1 MRYRALQVCVVL
13 FASAAS
19 AGAQGTEQERERA
32 VRERAEAARER
43 AAEVRERAR
52 TMVGGMVNDSAL
64 MNRATLGVTLSP
76 TGNRRDTLG
85 IFISSVAADGPA
97 ERAGVYEGDRIA
109 SINGVDVRTQTSD
122 ADDPYLAG
130 VAQRRLTLEL
140 RKLTPGQRVNLR
152 VWSGGRYKD
161 VQVTT
166 GRYQDVYRNR
176 RTQIRIGGN
185 MIWPELAPVHGTANI
200 HVAPLTPG
208 RIMMRAPRVSPTPRI
223 APVPR
228 LMPLPR
234 EDRVE
239 FEDFEGALVA
249 SVEWPDFNFDF
260 TPFAEIG
267 EALEDLDLFRLDELL
282 EESIDFSEPVELEL
296 DVDASTHEAIR
307 HASETLDGLER
318 VVGAL

>member
-1 MRYRALQVCVVL
+1 MRYRALQLCVVL

-19 AGAQGTEQERERA
+19 AGAQGTEQERER
-32 VRERAEAARER
+32 ER
-43 AAEVRERAR
+43 AAEVRGRAAEVR
-52 TMVGGMVNDSAL
+52 EHARAMVQGMVNDSAL
-64 MNRATLGVTLSP
+64 LNRATLGVTLSP

-85 IFISSVAADGPA
+85 IFISSVATDGPA

-109 SINGVDVRTQTSD
+109 AINGVDVRTQASD
-122 ADDPYLAG
+122 ADDSYLAG

-185 MIWPELAPVHGTANI
+185 MMWPE
-200 HVAPLTPG
+200 VAPMPVMPTMHAPLMPG
-208 RIMMRAPRVSPTPRI
+208 RIMMRAPRVAPTPRT
-223 APVPR
+223 APTPR
-228 LMPLPR
+228 LMPVPR
-234 EDRVE
+234 ENRVE
-239 FEDFEGALVA
+239 FEDVEGALVA
-249 SVEWPDFNFDF
+249 SVEWPDFSFDF
-260 TPFAEIG
+260 TPFTEIT
-267 EALEDLDLFRLDELL
+267 EAFEDLDFFQLDELL
-282 EESIDFSEPVELEL
+282 EESIDFGEPMEFEL

-307 HASETLDGLER
+307 QASETLGGLER
-318 VVGAL
+318 AVGAL